1 MKLLPTL
8 YSIDGPWKGRLAI
21 VPRPRGGEWLEDE
34 VLAWRDGDLDAI
46 VSLLTADETAE
57 LGLDD
62 ETRLARTNGI
72 LFIRFPILDYS
83 VPSSL
88 EESLAFLKELDQA
101 LSTGKNVGIH
111 CRQGIGRSATIA
123 SSLLVVRGI
132 DPEEALR
139 RVASARGCQ
148 VPDTIEQQEW
158 ISSFA
163 HYLSALKSEREAV
176 TRT

>member
-1 MKLLPTL
+1 MKLLPTI

-34 VLAWRDGDLDAI
+34 VLAWRDGDLDVI
-46 VSLLTADETAE
+46 VSLLTADEASE
-57 LGLDD
+57 LGLD
-62 ETRLARTNGI
+62 EEATLARANGL
-72 LFIRFPILDYS
+72 LFIRFPITDYS

-88 EESLAFLKELDQA
+88 EESLALLKELDQA

-123 SSLLVVRGI
+123 SSLLVMRGI
-132 DPEEALR
+132 DPDEALI
-139 RVASARGCQ
+139 RVANARGSR
-148 VPDTIEQQEW
+148 VPDTVEQREW
-158 ISSFA
+158 IRSFA
-163 HYLSALKSEREAV
+163 HYLFALKSEQAV